1 MTHRELT
8 PYDTGDRLEPQLWPT
23 GEADTFGRVDFDDD
37 EARTVA
43 TAYIAREGTAYVLH
57 VVNPADALTVTSDH
71 GRVLALDEDTMSGI
85 DELLS
90 MAERGRA
97 DFEHQAS
104 YGDYTA
110 EDRDEVDRR
119 WTLAQAAAE
128 ALRTHT
134 TR

>member
-1 MTHRELT
+1 MTHRDLT

-37 EARTVA
+37 ESRTVA
-43 TAYIAREGTAYVLH
+43 TAYIAREGSAYVLH
-57 VVNPADALTVTSDH
+57 VVNPSDALTVASDH
-71 GRVLALDEDTMSGI
+71 GRVLALDEDSMSGI
-85 DELLS
+85 EELLS
-90 MAERGRA
+90 MAARGRA

-110 EDRDEVDRR
+110 EDRAEADRR
-119 WTLAQAAAE
+119 WVLAQAAAE
-128 ALRTHT
+128 TLRTHT